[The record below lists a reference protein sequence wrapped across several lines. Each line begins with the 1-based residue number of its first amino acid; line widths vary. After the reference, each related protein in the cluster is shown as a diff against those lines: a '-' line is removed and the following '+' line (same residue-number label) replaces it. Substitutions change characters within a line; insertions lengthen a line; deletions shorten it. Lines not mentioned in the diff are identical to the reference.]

1 MNTQNDNQPEQIEE
15 IDVAPSAI
23 EKPQNKGKKSRAKQS
38 VLVLIALLIIG
49 GAGYAFYSNQKAVQD
64 KIDLSPSEVEQLGGD
79 EKTKVLEA
87 QLASLQAEE
96 GKLTPESSRSDR
108 FTTYIQLGEVYTAL
122 GRHDEAI
129 QALDKIKEERK
140 GNTRLW
146 MTYALVYKNKG
157 DLEEARK
164 NNFKAIDI
172 DQELADN
179 WLFFF
184 TLLSDV
190 STASQEEFYKEAV
203 TRSGNLPEIVSA
215 YEKWKT
221 EQSK

>member
-1 MNTQNDNQPEQIEE
+1 MNTQNDNQPEQVEE

-23 EKPQNKGKKSRAKQS
+23 EKPLKKEKKSRAKQS
-38 VLVLIALLIIG
+38 VFALLAILVIG
-49 GAGYAFYSNQKAVQD
+49 GLGYTFYQDQKSTQEQL
-64 KIDLSPSEVEQLGGD
+64 DLSPSEVEQLGGD

-87 QLASLQAEE
+87 QLADLKSEE
-96 GKLTPESSRSDR
+96 SKLTPESDRSDR

-157 DLEEARK
+157 DNAEARTQVR
-164 NNFKAIDI
+164 NALDI
-172 DQELADN
+172 DPELADN
-179 WLFFF
+179 WLFMFGVM
-184 TLLSDV
+184 SDM
-190 STASQEEFYKEAV
+190 TRESQDVVYKEAL

-221 EQSK
+221 EQPK